1 MDQVEMEQLWSEHL
15 DGEFA
20 AKDVEATL
28 ETMTRDPHAARPE
41 AATPCDRPRISRS
54 LTVVRLRREDGTRA
68 TPC

>member
-41 AATPCDRPRISRS
+41 AATPCNRPRFAT
-54 LTVVRLRREDGTRA
+54 LDFRLYVCPPSSGLR
-68 TPC
+68 

>member
-41 AATPCDRPRISRS
+41 AATPCNRPPNFEVADR
-54 LTVVRLRREDGTRA
+54 GQA
-68 TPC
+68 AA